1 MGELYKPRSTSLG
14 LRTIGGQ
21 NGELIFYNNGSERT
35 VFVNNDPELQSVQY
49 IISQEELD
57 AFEIQAEPLN
67 ISFYGRESFRFV
79 PKKGSKR
86 HLKEIEKKA
95 ATLGCVYFIKSCG
108 DHKIGS
114 SNVVRIKRR
123 VLGQCPDE
131 ILAISKPMKKFR
143 QFEKELHKEF
153 ASKRVLKYEIFK
165 NLTQSE
171 IDWIIVQLGGINVD
185 VTQKHSKGQRMAN
198 G

>member
-1 MGELYKPRSTSLG
+1 MGELYRNQSTSTL
-14 LRTIGGQ
+14 TTSSEFI
-21 NGELIFYNNGSERT
+21 IYNNGTGQS
-35 VFVNNDPELQSVQY
+35 VFANKEPELQSVQY

-57 AFEIQAEPLN
+57 AFGLEAEPLN
-67 ISFYGRESFRFV
+67 ISFHGREAFRFI

-95 ATLGCVYFIKSCG
+95 STVGCVYFIKSCG

-114 SNVVRIKRR
+114 SNITRIKRR

-143 QFEKELHKEF
+143 QYEKELHKEF

-171 IDWIIVQLGGINVD
+171 IDWIIEQLGGINVD
-185 VTQKHSKGQRMAN
+185 VTQKHSKGRRMAN